1 MYQPTNSWIKTTI
14 TDKHREAMSG
24 KEIIGAYS
32 GEVFYLPKKTA
43 REYDTIEQY
52 VLRCFRDLTPAP
64 DAQEVASILGVDKV
78 ELISEFTQL
87 VQVKPV
93 VVLIHKEL
101 TNSNQDYS
109 VFDCQQQKINP
120 LLKEAVELS
129 GIEEEGRKF
138 F

>member
-1 MYQPTNSWIKTTI
+1 MYEPTNSWIKTTI

-32 GEVFYLPKKTA
+32 NEVFYLPKKTA
-43 REYDTIEQY
+43 RKYDTIEQY
-52 VLRCFRDLTPAP
+52 ILRCFRDLTPAP
-64 DAQEVASILGVDKV
+64 DAQEIASILGVDKV
-78 ELISEFTQL
+78 EFIREFTQL

-93 VVLIHKEL
+93 VLLLHKEQ
-101 TNSNQDYS
+101 TNFNPDYS
-109 VFDCQQQKINP
+109 VFDCQQQKTNP